1 MVYLRIGLGA
11 YLMPLVNLLRAD
23 GVVFMDHDPR

>member
-11 YLMPLVNLLRAD
+11 CLMPPVNLLRAD
-23 GVVFMDHDPR
+23 GVALMGRDHR